1 MDPKIEPASFS
12 APAPAV
18 ASGELLCFSSSRPW
32 TWRDKLRCKLFPAQH
47 CDLPEAPASFQ
58 DVLVC
63 RVTSELSMLDR
74 LRVLITGRIRVE
86 SRTVTENM
94 MGSHRTKS
102 IFSTLPPKWW
112 DREAE
117 RLRYAAQPKA
127 PQKASDQHAAASSN
141 C

>member
-1 MDPKIEPASFS
+1 MTKQNQLTPATQNE
-12 APAPAV
+12 AEGGAAV
-18 ASGELLCFSSSRPW
+18 RSTDGLCFSSSRPW
-32 TWRDKLRCKLFPAQH
+32 TWRDKLRCKLFPPQH
-47 CDLPEAPASFQ
+47 CDLPEAPALFQ

-102 IFSTLPPKWW
+102 IFSALPPKWW
-112 DREAE
+112 DREA
-117 RLRYAAQPKA
+117 
-127 PQKASDQHAAASSN
+127 
-141 C
+141 